1 MTDQPNRLAE
11 GGRIDRMRPLSFRFN
26 GRDYQGY
33 AGDTLAS
40 ALLANGVSVVGRSF
54 KYHRP
59 RGILSAGA
67 EEPNAFVQLAS
78 GPRSEPNPRATQIEL
93 FEGLEAVSVNVWPS
107 VDRDIMGGLDRAA
120 ALLPPGFY
128 YKTFKWPRRLWH
140 AYEFVIRHAAGLGK
154 APREPD
160 PDRYEKCH
168 AHCDVLVVGAGPA
181 GLAAALAAGRAGA
194 RVILADEG
202 AEMGGALLAG
212 TDLID
217 GAPAADWVAACAAEL
232 NGLPE
237 VRLLGRTTAFGYY
250 DHNYLAL
257 LERVTDHLAPG
268 DRPANGPRQRLW
280 KVRAKEVVLACGA
293 IERPLVFGDNDRPGV
308 MLAGAVRTY
317 MNRYGVKPG
326 ARAVV
331 VTNNDSA
338 YACASDLV
346 RAGVTVAA
354 VVDAR
359 ATPDGPH
366 VTALRA
372 HGVEIIGGHTL
383 TRAEGAKRVGRVTV
397 RPLDS
402 TDGALG
408 RTISCDLVCMS
419 GGWSPAVHLFSQ
431 SGGTLRFDEASACIV
446 PDGARQRVRAAGAAN
461 GTFLLG
467 ACLREGATAGTAAA
481 EAAGFKAATTGIP
494 EVDDPEPQPI
504 VPLWHAPDDGGGG
517 RAKCFVDFHT
527 DVTAADI
534 ALAAREGY
542 DSVEHLKR
550 YTTTGMG
557 PDQGKTGNVNALA
570 LLAEARGVSIP
581 DVGTSTFRPPYT
593 PVTYGALAGRDIG
606 ALADPIRRTPM
617 HAWHE
622 RAGAVFEDVGQWK
635 RPFYYPKHGEVKH
648 AAVQREAKAARETI
662 GLLDAS
668 TLGKIDIRGTGARDL
683 LNLIYTNAWNK
694 LAVGRCRYGLMLG
707 EDGMVFDDGVTARLG
722 EDHYLMTTT
731 TGNAAH
737 VFGWMEDWLQCEWRD
752 IPVYLTS
759 VSAQWATVAV
769 TGPGAR
775 RLLQELCEDVDLSPG
790 AFPHMSVREGVVAGI
805 AARIFRISYT
815 GELSYEVNVPASRG
829 LALWQA
835 LLTAGEKHGATP
847 IGTEAL
853 HILRAEKG
861 YIAVGQ
867 DTDGSVTP
875 DDLGLGWAVS
885 RKKDFLGRRS
895 LSRPAIA
902 REGRKQLVGLLTDD
916 AQLVLPEGAHAV
928 AEVRPKPPMPMLGH
942 VTSSYFS
949 PNLGRS
955 IALALIENGRARMGD
970 SVSLWVDGAAVR
982 AEVTSPVFFD
992 PDGGRLHA

>member
-1 MTDQPNRLAE
+1 
-11 GGRIDRMRPLSFRFN
+11 
-26 GRDYQGY
+26 
-33 AGDTLAS
+33 
-40 ALLANGVSVVGRSF
+40 
-54 KYHRP
+54 
-59 RGILSAGA
+59 
-67 EEPNAFVQLAS
+67 
-78 GPRSEPNPRATQIEL
+78 
-93 FEGLEAVSVNVWPS
+93 
-107 VDRDIMGGLDRAA
+107 
-120 ALLPPGFY
+120 
-128 YKTFKWPRRLWH
+128 
-140 AYEFVIRHAAGLGK
+140 
-154 APREPD
+154 
-160 PDRYEKCH
+160 
-168 AHCDVLVVGAGPA
+168 
-181 GLAAALAAGRAGA
+181 
-194 RVILADEG
+194 
-202 AEMGGALLAG
+202 GALLAG
-212 TDLID
+212 TDLIG

-232 NGLPE
+232 KDLPE
-237 VRLLGRTTAFGYY
+237 VRVLRRTTAFGYY

-257 LERVTDHLAPG
+257 LERVADHLAPG
-268 DRPANGPRQRLW
+268 DRPADGPRQRLW
-280 KVRAKEVVLACGA
+280 KVRAKEVVLASGA
-293 IERPLVFGDNDRPGV
+293 IERPLVFADNDRPGI

-317 MNRYGVKPG
+317 INRYGVKPG

-372 HGVEIIGGHTL
+372 HGVEIIGGHTV
-383 TRAEGAKRVGRVTV
+383 TRAERMKRVGRITV
-397 RPLDS
+397 RPL
-402 TDGALG
+402 GATGAAPG
-408 RTISCDLVCMS
+408 RSITCDLVCMS

-446 PDGARQRVRAAGAAN
+446 PDEARQRVRAAGAAN
-461 GTFLLG
+461 GAFGLG
-467 ACLREGATAGTAAA
+467 ACLREGAAAGTAAA
-481 EAAGFKAATTGIP
+481 EAAGFTAAAVDIP
-494 EVDDPEPQPI
+494 EVADEEPQPI
-504 VPLWHAPDDGGGG
+504 LPLWRAPDDGRGG

-527 DVTAADI
+527 DVTSADI
-534 ALAAREGY
+534 ELAAREGY
-542 DSVEHLKR
+542 ESVEHLKR
-550 YTTTGMG
+550 YTTAGMG

-570 LLAEARGVSIP
+570 LLAEARGVSIS
-581 DVGTSTFRPPYT
+581 DVGTTTFRPPYT

-606 ALADPIRRTPM
+606 VLADPIRRTPM

-622 RAGAVFEDVGQWK
+622 RAGAVFENVGQWK
-635 RPFYYPKHGEVKH
+635 RAFYYPRRGEDKH
-648 AAVQREAKAARETI
+648 AAVQREAKAARATI

-668 TLGKIDIRGTGARDL
+668 TLGKIDIRGGGARDL
-683 LNLIYTNAWNK
+683 LNLVYTNAWNK
-694 LAVGRCRYGLMLG
+694 LEVGRCRYGLMLG
-707 EDGMVFDDGVTARLG
+707 EDGMVFDDGVTARLA

-731 TGNAAH
+731 TGNAAR
-737 VFGWMEDWLQCEWRD
+737 VLGWMEEWLQCEWAD
-752 IPVYLTS
+752 SPVYLAS
-759 VSAQWATVAV
+759 VTTQWATVAV

-775 RLLQELCEDVDLSPG
+775 RLLGELSEDVDLSPD

-815 GELSYEVNVPASRG
+815 GELSYEVNVPASAG

-835 LLTAGEKHGATP
+835 LVTAGEKHGATP

-902 REGRKQLVGLLTDD
+902 RKGRKQLVGLLTDD
-916 AQLVLPEGAHAV
+916 ARLVLPEGAHIV
-928 AEVRPKPPMPMLGH
+928 AEVRAKPPMPMLGH

-955 IALALIENGRARMGD
+955 IAMALIENGRARMGEK
-970 SVSLWVDGAAVR
+970 VSLWVDEAAVR